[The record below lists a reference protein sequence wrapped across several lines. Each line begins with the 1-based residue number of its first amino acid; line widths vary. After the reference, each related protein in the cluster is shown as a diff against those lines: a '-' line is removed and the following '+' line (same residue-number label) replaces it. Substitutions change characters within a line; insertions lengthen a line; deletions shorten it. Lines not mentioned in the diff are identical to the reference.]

1 MHNKSYFALL
11 PLSFFI
17 SNAFAE
23 DTQSVTLLDPIVV
36 TGVTQTIPIQS
47 NLILKQHFNL
57 YLLVM
62 VQIYCNLWQI

>member
-36 TGVTQTIPIQS
+36 TGVTSDEYQFSQT
-47 NLILKQHFNL
+47 
-57 YLLVM
+57 
-62 VQIYCNLWQI
+62 